1 MASKKP
7 SPAKKAALE
16 AAGKL
21 ESVSGPVG
29 AVKTPKFAKA
39 DAAAPAKKT
48 AAKKTPAKA
57 ETAETG
63 GPRGRA
69 PLDVTLTFDK
79 EQDGRVKRGFTR
91 EFADA
96 ARDEVGARGKKFKL
110 QDLFAKF
117 TDQPRA
123 KLMDAYYACLER
135 GVFVVA
141 GA

>member
-21 ESVSGPVG
+21 DSVSGPVG
-29 AVKTPKFAKA
+29 AVKAPKFAKA
-39 DAAAPAKKT
+39 DAAAPAKKP
-48 AAKKTPAKA
+48 AAKKPAAAPAA
-57 ETAETG
+57 EATG
-63 GPRGRA
+63 APRGRA
-69 PLDVTLTFDK
+69 PLDVTVTYVK

-96 ARDEVGARGKKFKL
+96 ARDDLGARGKKFKL

-117 TDQPRA
+117 DQPRA
-123 KLMDAYYACLER
+123 KLMDAYYACVER
-135 GVFVVA
+135 GVFAVV

>member
-21 ESVSGPVG
+21 ETVSGPVG

-39 DAAAPAKKT
+39 DAAPAKKPAAKKAPAKT
-48 AAKKTPAKA
+48 EAA
-57 ETAETG
+57 ETA

-79 EQDGRVKRGFTR
+79 EQDARVKRGFTR

-96 ARDEVGARGKKFKL
+96 ARDELGARGKKFKL